1 MSLKDK
7 LNEITESGKEKVSNE
22 VALKKKQLN
31 ERCIVLPLN
40 KGRFNNKLKVWQQH
54 NGTIY
59 LNNNT
64 DSLYRVHDFLWN
76 GPDYELVTET
86 KTKGKNKGKQK
97 RTGRVLGAAIGT
109 VLLPGAGTIIGAMHG
124 TGNKKTKG
132 KNKERS
138 ISKTS
143 KEEIG
148 TPAVLELQNL
158 ETDEIISINFICTSK
173 LASQIN
179 NILAVDYIDADYDE
193 DDYYNEDEEDNS
205 VSNPYDELKQLKELL
220 DMEIITQEEF
230 DLKKKDL
237 LDL

>member
-7 LNEITESGKEKVSNE
+7 LNQITESGKEKVSNE

-31 ERCIVLPLN
+31 ERCIILPLN
-40 KGRFNNKLKVWQQH
+40 KGKFNDRLKVWQRH

-86 KTKGKNKGKQK
+86 KAKGKNKGKQK

-109 VLLPGAGTIIGAMHG
+109 VLLPGPGTIIGAMHG

-158 ETDEIISINFICTSK
+158 ETNEIISVNFICTSK

-179 NILAVDYIDADYDE
+179 NILAADYIDDDYDE
-193 DDYYNEDEEDNS
+193 DDYYIENEENDNIS
-205 VSNPYDELKQLKELL
+205 SPYDELKQLKELL
-220 DMEIITQEEF
+220 DMGIITQEEF
-230 DLKKKDL
+230 NQKKKEL

>member
-7 LNEITESGKEKVSNE
+7 LNQITESSKEKVSNE

-40 KGRFNNKLKVWQQH
+40 KGRFNDKLKIWQRH

-132 KNKERS
+132 KNKEHSVSR
-138 ISKTS
+138 TS

-148 TPAVLELQNL
+148 TPAVLELQDL
-158 ETDEIISINFICTSK
+158 ETDEIISVNFICTSK

-179 NILAVDYIDADYDE
+179 NILAADYIDDDYDE
-193 DDYYNEDEEDNS
+193 DDYYIEDEENDNIS
-205 VSNPYDELKQLKELL
+205 SPYDELKQLKELL
-220 DMEIITQEEF
+220 DMGIVTQEEF
-230 DLKKKDL
+230 DQKKKDL

>member
-86 KTKGKNKGKQK
+86 KTKGKNK
-97 RTGRVLGAAIGT
+97 
-109 VLLPGAGTIIGAMHG
+109 
-124 TGNKKTKG
+124 
-132 KNKERS
+132 ERS

-205 VSNPYDELKQLKELL
+205 ISNPYDELKQLKELL
-220 DMEIITQEEF
+220 DMGIITQEEF
-230 DLKKKDL
+230 DQKKKEL